1 MPIPGGYMPVLTFP
15 MHNEVLWLVM
25 LLLNFFIIISLYRI
39 MGKTGLFV
47 WIPISVII
55 ANIQVLKNVPIFGF
69 TATLGNIVYATSFL
83 VTDILSENHSKE
95 EAGKAVWVGFFAIIV
110 MTLFMNIAL
119 LFTPDSSDF
128 AQESLTTIF
137 SIMPRIAAGSLIAY
151 ILSQRHDVWSY
162 SFWKSRFPEDKH
174 IWIRNNLSTMVSQL
188 IDSLV
193 FVAVSFYGVF
203 EFSVLIDI
211 FVTTYVLKWLVALAD
226 TPFIYW
232 SKKIREKY
240 L

>member
-1 MPIPGGYMPVLTFP
+1 MPVLTFP
-15 MHNEVLWLVM
+15 LHNEVLWLAM
-25 LLLNFFIIISLYRI
+25 LLLNFFIIIALYRT

-55 ANIQVLKNVPIFGF
+55 ANIQVLKTVPIFGF

-110 MTLFMNIAL
+110 MTLFMNLAL
-119 LFTPDSSDF
+119 IFTPDPSDF
-128 AQESLTTIF
+128 AQESLSTIF

-162 SFWKSRFPEDKH
+162 SLWKNRFPEDKH
-174 IWIRNNLSTMVSQL
+174 IWVRNNLSTMVSQL

-193 FVAVSFYGVF
+193 FVGVAFYGVF
-203 EFSVLIDI
+203 ELSVLFDI
-211 FVTTYVLKWLVALAD
+211 FVTTYVLKWLVAVAD